1 MMKQWRPNS
10 RVVGLAM
17 KAIMVIL
24 DSLNRHMLP
33 PFAYEWVHAASL
45 EGSVERAGDRYTA
58 KDANAHG

>member
-1 MMKQWRPNS
+1 
-10 RVVGLAM
+10 M

-33 PFAYEWVHAASL
+33 PFAYEWVHAASF
-45 EGSVERAGDRYTA
+45 EGSVERADDRYTA